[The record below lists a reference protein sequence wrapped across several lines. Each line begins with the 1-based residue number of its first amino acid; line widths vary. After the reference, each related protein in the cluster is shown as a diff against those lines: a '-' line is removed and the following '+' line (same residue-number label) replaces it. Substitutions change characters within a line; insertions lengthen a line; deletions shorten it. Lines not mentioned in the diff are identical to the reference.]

1 MSADFS
7 SKEAEELDGVEF
19 YEQLKKM
26 RDSYAYLPAE
36 HHQRDDGEASEALR
50 KAKFVLVRQNGH
62 KPPSTEAY
70 RGPYKIKSRSNNSYL
85 LDRGIAMEDQ
95 DAINR
100 LKPFHVHEGEEE
112 INLQPLPRRG

>member
-62 KPPSTEAY
+62 KPPSAEAY

-85 LDRGIAMEDQ
+85 LDRGIAMEDR